1 MTEIIKKTIDKLR
14 SFTHVESINNW
25 RFCRESLANLPTI
38 NEIENWAFAPINDKN
53 YIVWEAG
60 QQVIWLAQQFT
71 IPSHVNGYSISNLSL
86 RLCLT
91 WWAENAQV
99 FVNGELVQEGDLFDS
114 SARVLLTDKAIPYTN
129 ILVVI
134 RLVSPGHDIGG
145 LMRAKL
151 VYESDKIDPG
161 FFADEL
167 EILTKYLR
175 EFEAENLPIIE
186 SKISKLD
193 WDNLENKQ
201 IFNHSIINIREELQP
216 LAINIKKRRF
226 NILGHAHLDM
236 AWLWT
241 LDETYKVAES
251 TFKSVLNLQK
261 DYPELTFCHTTAALY
276 NWVEKNRPKLFNSIK
291 TAVSLNKWEVLGGM
305 WVEPEVNLS
314 SGESLVRQ
322 LLYGQKY
329 IKEQFGYYT
338 KIAWL
343 PDSFGFQWTLP
354 QLFKLA
360 EIDYFVTGKL
370 HWNDTNKFPHGC
382 FWWESPDGTKILT
395 LMSPPNV
402 TGVMDTNPITMT
414 NYSVSWEKQTNLQ
427 EIFWLPGVGDHGGG
441 PTRDM
446 LDVARK
452 WDVSPFFPKIQFTT
466 ANSYLEKIAKTENLP
481 VWNDELYLELH
492 RGCYTTHGYQKKA
505 NRYCENLLY
514 QAELFTCLN
523 FVIDKL
529 HLKTNS
535 VNLIDK
541 YQVIKSKIEQ
551 SWKGVLL
558 NQFHDILP
566 GTSIT
571 EVFDETNQNWS
582 EIITTGKQILRESLQ
597 EIANKIKLPSPPVK
611 NAQFLVIFNP
621 TNWLRSEIVSLNLP
635 HKNYQVYDLKGNKLI
650 QQISNENNLLFF
662 AENIPSLGYHLYWLT
677 EENITTNNLTKG
689 EFILENELISVTI
702 DKNTG
707 EISNIYD
714 QTTQK
719 EILSGKGNQLQFF
732 TDKGQYWDA
741 WNIDPNY
748 ENNPLSP
755 AKLQSIN
762 WLEKGNLRSIIRV
775 VKTFN
780 NSEFIQDYILEKNSP
795 IFKISTTVNW
805 NETHVL
811 VKTLF
816 PLNLDSN
823 YATYEIACGV
833 IQRTT
838 NPQTNEEKAKWEVF
852 GHSWV
857 DLFDHKKNYGV
868 SLLNDSKYGYDIKSN
883 NLRLTLLR
891 SSQWPDKSADK
902 GTHHFTYSL
911 YCHKNSW
918 QTAKTV
924 HFAHNLNLPLL
935 PVFPEKSSQQILPP
949 VGKMLDLGDNSLVLM
964 ALKFAENN
972 PETLILRCYESEG
985 DVAEL
990 SLDSD
995 LNLQLGQ
1002 PVNLLEFTDAQNIE
1016 NVNSNVTKLNKW
1028 QIAGYKI
1035 KINDLFK

>member
-1 MTEIIKKTIDKLR
+1 MTEIIQETIDKLR
-14 SFTHVESINNW
+14 SLTHVECINNW
-25 RFCRESLANLPTI
+25 RFCRKNLANLPTI
-38 NEIENWAFAPINDKN
+38 NEIENWAIAPINDKN
-53 YIVWEAG
+53 YIVWQAG
-60 QQVIWLAQQFT
+60 PQFNWLAQQF
-71 IPSHVNGYSISNLSL
+71 ILSSHLNGYSIANLSL

-99 FVNGELVQEGDLFDS
+99 FVNGKLVQEGDLFDS
-114 SARVLLTDKAIPYTN
+114 SARVLLTDKAIPNDN
-129 ILVVI
+129 ILVAI
-134 RLVSPGHDIGG
+134 RLISPGHDIGG
-145 LMRAKL
+145 LMKSHL

-161 FFADEL
+161 FFANEL

-175 EFEAENLPIIE
+175 EFEPEKLPIIE
-186 SKISKLD
+186 SIIGKLA
-193 WDNLENKQ
+193 WDHLENRE
-201 IFNHSIINIREELQP
+201 IFNHSIIKIREELQP
-216 LAINIKKRRF
+216 LAINIKKRQF

-241 LDETYKVAES
+241 LNETYTVAER

-261 DYPELTFCHTTAALY
+261 DYPELTFCHTTPALY
-276 NWVEKNRPKLFNSIK
+276 NWIEKNRPELFKSIQ

-305 WVEPEVNLS
+305 WVEPEVNLI

-329 IKEQFGYYT
+329 IKEKFGHYT

-354 QLFKLA
+354 QIFKQA

-395 LMSPPNV
+395 IMSPPNV

-414 NYSVSWEKQTNLQ
+414 NYSINWEKQTKLQ

-452 WDVSPFFPKIQFTT
+452 WEASPFFPKIQFTT
-466 ANSYLEKIAKTENLP
+466 ANSYLEKIVETENLP

-529 HLKTNS
+529 HLKINS
-535 VNLIDK
+535 ENLIEK

-571 EVFDETNQNWS
+571 EVFDEANQNWS
-582 EIITTGKQILRESLQ
+582 EIIATGEQILQSSLQ
-597 EIANKIKLPSPPVK
+597 EIANKIKLPQPPVK
-611 NAQFLVIFNP
+611 NAQPLVIFNP
-621 TNWLRSEIVSLNLP
+621 TNWLRSEIISVKLP
-635 HKNYQVYDLKGNKLI
+635 HKNYQVYDLEGNKLI
-650 QQISNENNLLFF
+650 QQISNENNLLFL
-662 AENIPSLGYHLYWLT
+662 AKDIPSIGYLLYWVI
-677 EENITTNNLTKG
+677 EENITTNNLIKE
-689 EFILENELISVTI
+689 EFILENDLIKITI
-702 DKNTG
+702 DSETG
-707 EISNIYD
+707 EISNIRD
-714 QTTQK
+714 KTNQK
-719 EILSGKGNQLQFF
+719 DILSGKGNQWQFF

-741 WNIDPNY
+741 WNIDPSY
-748 ENNPLSP
+748 ENHPLPP

-762 WLEKGNLRSIIRV
+762 WLEKGPLQYIIRV
-775 VKTFN
+775 IKTFN
-780 NSEFIQDYILEKNSP
+780 NSDFIQDYILQTHSP
-795 IFKISTTVNW
+795 ILQISTTVNW
-805 NETHVL
+805 QESHVL
-811 VKTLF
+811 VKTAF

-823 YATYEIACGV
+823 YATYEIACGA

-838 NPQTNEEKAKWEVF
+838 NPQTEEKKAKWEVF

-857 DLFDHKKNYGV
+857 DLFDNNKNYGV
-868 SLLNDSKYGYDIKSN
+868 SLLNDGKYGYDIKSN
-883 NLRLTLLR
+883 ILRLTLLR
-891 SSQWPDKSADK
+891 SPQWPDKSADK
-902 GTHHFTYSL
+902 GKHQFTYSL
-911 YCHKNSW
+911 YCHKDSW

-935 PVFPEKSSQQILPP
+935 PVFPEKSSPQHLPP
-949 VGKMLDLGDNSLVLM
+949 VGQLLDLGDNSLVLM

-985 DVAEL
+985 TIAEL
-990 SLDSD
+990 SLSSD

-1002 PVNLLEFTDAQNIE
+1002 PVNLLESPNAQNSE
-1016 NVNSNVTKLNKW
+1016 NVKGNVTKLNKW
-1028 QIAGYKI
+1028 QIASYE
-1035 KINDLFK
+1035 INKLN